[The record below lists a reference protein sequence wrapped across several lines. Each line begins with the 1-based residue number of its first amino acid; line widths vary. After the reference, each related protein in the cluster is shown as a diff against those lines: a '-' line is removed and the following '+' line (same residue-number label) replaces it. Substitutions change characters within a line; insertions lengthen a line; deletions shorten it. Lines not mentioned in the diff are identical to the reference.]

1 MNLIPIP
8 RDGSV
13 RLSGVTLPEVAMS
26 VIAPTVQMY
35 ERRGYVEPW
44 VGYLAIEGGK
54 CVGTCGFTSP
64 PVGEVAEIAYF
75 TFPDF
80 EKRGIA
86 TRMAQRLI
94 SIAQEC
100 DPAVKIIAQWL
111 PYSLLAGLAG
121 CIGSMSWA
129 RSADARRVLEIAFIL
144 LLAIGVIALVASLA
158 AAVRLAIRP
167 SSAYWASGFP
177 EG

>member
-1 MNLIPIP
+1 
-8 RDGSV
+8 
-13 RLSGVTLPEVAMS
+13 MS

-100 DPAVKIIAQWL
+100 DPAVKIIAHTLTEENASTHVLMKLGFVFTGAVDHPEDGNIWEWSYEQKFNPATKAVEATPL
-111 PYSLLAGLAG
+111 
-121 CIGSMSWA
+121 
-129 RSADARRVLEIAFIL
+129 RSVPHLNRLNVSSRVPRI
-144 LLAIGVIALVASLA
+144 
-158 AAVRLAIRP
+158 VRP
-167 SSAYWASGFP
+167 
-177 EG
+177 

>member
-1 MNLIPIP
+1 MYLVPIP

-26 VIAPTVQMY
+26 VIASTVQMY

-54 CVGTCGFTSP
+54 CVGTCGFTSFP
-64 PVGEVAEIAYF
+64 TGDVAEIAYF

-80 EKRGIA
+80 EKRGVA

-94 SIAQEC
+94 AIAQEYQSS
-100 DPAVKIIAQWL
+100 VKIIAHTL
-111 PYSLLAGLAG
+111 KEENASTH
-121 CIGSMSWA
+121 
-129 RSADARRVLEIAFIL
+129 IL
-144 LLAIGVIALVASLA
+144 RKLGFVFTG
-158 AAVRLAIRP
+158 AVDH
-167 SSAYWASGFP
+167 P
-177 EG
+177 EDGNIWEWSYEQKLNPA